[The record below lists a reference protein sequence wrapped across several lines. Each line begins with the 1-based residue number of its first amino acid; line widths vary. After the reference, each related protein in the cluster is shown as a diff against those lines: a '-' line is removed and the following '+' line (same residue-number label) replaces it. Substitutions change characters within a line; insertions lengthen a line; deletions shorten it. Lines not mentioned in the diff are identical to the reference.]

1 MKSWYTYSAIILLY
15 LKVNKWTSWEQ
26 DTQKKNHYKIKD
38 SLDNSFFFWLQI
50 YLNFNTWSTTQQ
62 MILSLTWLR

>member
-15 LKVNKWTSWEQ
+15 LEVDKWTSWQQ
-26 DTQKKNHYKIKD
+26 DTQKKIIIKLKIH
-38 SLDNSFFFWLQI
+38 LTILFFFWLQI